1 MQTKLTL
8 PLVMISI
15 LAAIAF
21 GWQWVRENQRTYNLT
36 ITTGGKDGEYHAFAT
51 ALAQVV
57 TQHEPQI
64 KISVIESAGSQEN
77 MERLGRGEVE
87 LAIVQS
93 DTPVQ
98 PSARAVAY
106 LFPEVFHL
114 IALENS
120 GIQEVA
126 DLRGRRVALMP
137 EGSGSYDLFW
147 KMSQHYGMEAE
158 DLQTLPLPPD
168 QAIAKLKAGEVDA
181 FFRVIA
187 VGSGAIAD
195 LLRTTPAQLISID
208 QVEAMQLSLPYL
220 EATTI
225 PKGTYDGG
233 APIPPNPLPV
243 VGVRAILITH
253 ADVDEKVIQQI
264 TQTLFEF
271 RNELVAIYPKAANL
285 RLPDANANLGMPLH
299 PGAKSY
305 YDQDRP
311 SFVVEYAEPIGL
323 LISVSLLCASGAW
336 QFRSW
341 LLERQKNRADM
352 YNLEILGLVN
362 QVQDSENLEELQL
375 VRAKLFEILHKVV
388 TDLDQDRISSES
400 FQSFAFPW
408 EVAVNSIRHREVVLR
423 NMPISPLPSNPSA
436 AESTVIQGTVE

>member
-1 MQTKLTL
+1 MQTKFTL
-8 PLVMISI
+8 PLVAVSVV
-15 LAAIAF
+15 AAMVF
-21 GWQWVRENQRTYNLT
+21 GWQWVREHQRTYNLT
-36 ITTGGKDGEYHAFAT
+36 ITTGGKDGEYHAFAE
-51 ALAQVV
+51 ALAEVV
-57 TQHEPQI
+57 TKHEPQI
-64 KISVIESAGSQEN
+64 KISVIESAGSKQN
-77 MERLGRGEVE
+77 MERLGNGEVE

-114 IALENS
+114 IVLERS
-120 GIQEVA
+120 GIQSVA
-126 DLRGRRVALMP
+126 DLRGKRIALMP

-147 KMSQHYGMEAE
+147 VLSQHYGLTTA
-158 DLQTLPLPPD
+158 DLQAVPLPPTE
-168 QAIAKLKAGEVDA
+168 AIAALNRGEVDA

-187 VGSGAIAD
+187 VGSASVTD
-195 LLRTTPAQLISID
+195 LLRTTPARLIPID

-233 APIPPNPLPV
+233 APIPPAPLQV

-253 ADVDEKVIQQI
+253 ADVDEKVIRQI

-271 RNELVAIYPKAANL
+271 RNELVSLYPKAANL
-285 RLPDANANLGMPLH
+285 RLPDANTNLGMPLH

-305 YDQDRP
+305 YEQDRP

-352 YNLEILGLVN
+352 YNLEILSLVN
-362 QVQDSENLEELQL
+362 QVQDSESLEELQQ
-375 VRAKLFEILHKVV
+375 VRAQLFDILHKVV

-400 FQSFAFPW
+400 FQSFSFPW
-408 EVAVNSIRHREVVLR
+408 EVAVNSIRHREVMLR
-423 NMPISPLPSNPSA
+423 NIAVTPKFHPTTLMEPSA
-436 AESTVIQGTVE
+436 AQGIVE